1 MARYEPQ
8 NLLAYRVNGDTLD
21 AFGMKY
27 NQALLRIFQ
36 FLNDEREHRT
46 TGTETVE
53 PQPGQLKVEDDKL
66 YIRDSANEAWVLLG
80 KIASHLGLTPSDVG
94 AVANTGK
101 LGAFKGGASADIPST
116 ATEGD
121 FYWCTDKQTVLL
133 YTEDKWQ
140 TFLTLDITKLTG
152 YADMLA
158 TLVKQDE
165 TATTGGTAGKVAR
178 TNANGVLDFDI
189 TGNAGKLAGVN
200 VAIDH
205 LTDGQ
210 TFVYRAATNTITNED
225 KGVVGSGKTLT
236 IKDGDETLITYAG
249 EEETT
254 LDLGRT
260 AHDNSLT
267 AHASLLGSIFRQP
280 STAYAVGDVVYVK
293 GAGAKYRLACVTA
306 GTTSADELAIP
317 SGAKAGDSITDG
329 TAIWKVEEIEG
340 MITAIESDGGLVT
353 LTHVDGT
360 TEQLQIVANNAGA
373 HNAVYRGKDLTAY
386 FDSGEMSKAIAA
398 GTFKDIYPGDYITKS
413 ITINGT
419 TYSDVKWMVGDLDY
433 FLGHGDTSIL
443 TQHHVLMFPDTCLG
457 NSYMNPT
464 NTTEGAYMGS
474 YMYTTMI
481 PLVNAGIQA
490 AFGASH
496 VVSHREAM
504 SKLINATMACASGN
518 GWTGSTYWWSGEWAD
533 VLSNLFTENMV
544 YGANIFSSSP
554 QDVCNG
560 CRQVAAFRH
569 DSSLYIGGTKRES
582 WWLRAVA
589 RSDAFALVYGHG
601 YAYCNR
607 ASYVRGVR
615 PYFLLA

>member
-1 MARYEPQ
+1 MAENYDLIFGQSASQQYGWSDSDYQ
-8 NLLAYRVNGDTLD
+8 NGWQTVGSTPPTAEQFDALQRRSDTKAKELNDRLSPLETKAEADGRQAATSYTSGAMLTVDGLPNGWFLECIAPGISGTDAITLPDTLID
-21 AFGMKY
+21 
-27 NQALLRIFQ
+27 
-36 FLNDEREHRT
+36 
-46 TGTETVE
+46 
-53 PQPGQLKVEDDKL
+53 
-66 YIRDSANEAWVLLG
+66 
-80 KIASHLGLTPSDVG
+80 GLTIIDGNVTW
-94 AVANTGK
+94 A
-101 LGAFKGGASADIPST
+101 LR
-116 ATEGD
+116 
-121 FYWCTDKQTVLL
+121 
-133 YTEDKWQ
+133 
-140 TFLTLDITKLTG
+140 
-152 YADMLA
+152 
-158 TLVKQDE
+158 
-165 TATTGGTAGKVAR
+165 KVA
-178 TNANGVLDFDI
+178 TNG
-189 TGNAGKLAGVN
+189 G
-200 VAIDH
+200 
-205 LTDGQ
+205 
-210 TFVYRAATNTITNED
+210 
-225 KGVVGSGKTLT
+225 
-236 IKDGDETLITYAG
+236 
-249 EEETT
+249 
-254 LDLGRT
+254 LGY
-260 AHDNSLT
+260 
-267 AHASLLGSIFRQP
+267 RQP
-280 STAYAVGDVVYVK
+280 STAYAVGNIAYHASLPT
-293 GAGAKYRLACVTA
+293 GYRLKCTTA

-353 LTHVDGT
+353 LTRVDGS

-413 ITINGT
+413 VTVNGT

-474 YMYTTMI
+474 YMYKTMI

-490 AFGASH
+490 AFGTAH
-496 VVSHREAM
+496 VVSHREFM

-569 DSSLYIGGTKRES
+569 DSSLYIGGTKRET

-589 RSDAFALVYGHG
+589 LSTDFAAVYGGG
-601 YAYCNR
+601 YASCAN
-607 ASYVRGVR
+607 APGVHGVR
-615 PYFLLA
+615 PYFLLS

>member
-1 MARYEPQ
+1 
-8 NLLAYRVNGDTLD
+8 
-21 AFGMKY
+21 MK
-27 NQALLRIFQ
+27 
-36 FLNDEREHRT
+36 
-46 TGTETVE
+46 
-53 PQPGQLKVEDDKL
+53 K
-66 YIRDSANEAWVLLG
+66 
-80 KIASHLGLTPSDVG
+80 
-94 AVANTGK
+94 
-101 LGAFKGGASADIPST
+101 
-116 ATEGD
+116 
-121 FYWCTDKQTVLL
+121 
-133 YTEDKWQ
+133 
-140 TFLTLDITKLTG
+140 
-152 YADMLA
+152 LA
-158 TLVKQDE
+158 TYD
-165 TATTGGTAGKVAR
+165 
-178 TNANGVLDFDI
+178 
-189 TGNAGKLAGVN
+189 
-200 VAIDH
+200 
-205 LTDGQ
+205 
-210 TFVYRAATNTITNED
+210 
-225 KGVVGSGKTLT
+225 T
-236 IKDGDETLITYAG
+236 IKKIVKYMKSNFI
-249 EEETT
+249 
-254 LDLGRT
+254 RT
-260 AHDNSLT
+260 SDP
-267 AHASLLGSIFRQP
+267 IFRQP
-280 STAYAVGDVVYVK
+280 STSYAVGDVVYVK

-413 ITINGT
+413 VTVNGT

-464 NTTEGAYMGS
+464 NTAEGAYMGS

-589 RSDAFALVYGHG
+589 NSHAFAAVDGNG
-601 YAYCNR
+601 S
-607 ASYVRGVR
+607 ASCSSASNVLGVR

>member
-1 MARYEPQ
+1 MAENYDLIFGQSASSQYAWSDSDYQ
-8 NLLAYRVNGDTLD
+8 NGWQTVGSTPPTAEQFDALQRKSDTKAKDLNDRLSPLETKAEADGRQAATSYTLGTMLTVDGLPNGWLLECIAPGVSGTDAITLPDTLID
-21 AFGMKY
+21 
-27 NQALLRIFQ
+27 
-36 FLNDEREHRT
+36 
-46 TGTETVE
+46 
-53 PQPGQLKVEDDKL
+53 
-66 YIRDSANEAWVLLG
+66 
-80 KIASHLGLTPSDVG
+80 GLT
-94 AVANTGK
+94 
-101 LGAFKGGASADIPST
+101 I
-116 ATEGD
+116 
-121 FYWCTDKQTVLL
+121 TDGSVTWALR
-133 YTEDKWQ
+133 
-140 TFLTLDITKLTG
+140 
-152 YADMLA
+152 
-158 TLVKQDE
+158 
-165 TATTGGTAGKVAR
+165 KVA
-178 TNANGVLDFDI
+178 
-189 TGNAGKLAGVN
+189 
-200 VAIDH
+200 
-205 LTDGQ
+205 
-210 TFVYRAATNTITNED
+210 
-225 KGVVGSGKTLT
+225 
-236 IKDGDETLITYAG
+236 TYG
-249 EEETT
+249 G
-254 LDLGRT
+254 LGY
-260 AHDNSLT
+260 
-267 AHASLLGSIFRQP
+267 RQP

-413 ITINGT
+413 VTINGT

-569 DSSLYIGGTKRES
+569 DSSIYIGGTKRET

-589 RSDAFALVYGHG
+589 FSINFAGVDGAG
-601 YAYCNR
+601 F
-607 ASYVRGVR
+607 ASCDLASRVLGVR

>member
-1 MARYEPQ
+1 MAENYDLIFGQSASSQYAWSDSDYQ
-8 NLLAYRVNGDTLD
+8 NGWQTVGSTPPTAEQFDALQRKSDTKAKDLNDRLSPLETKAEADGRQAATSYTLGTMLTVDGLPNGWLLECIAPGVSGTDAITLPDTLID
-21 AFGMKY
+21 
-27 NQALLRIFQ
+27 
-36 FLNDEREHRT
+36 
-46 TGTETVE
+46 
-53 PQPGQLKVEDDKL
+53 
-66 YIRDSANEAWVLLG
+66 
-80 KIASHLGLTPSDVG
+80 GLT
-94 AVANTGK
+94 
-101 LGAFKGGASADIPST
+101 I
-116 ATEGD
+116 
-121 FYWCTDKQTVLL
+121 TDGSVTWALR
-133 YTEDKWQ
+133 
-140 TFLTLDITKLTG
+140 
-152 YADMLA
+152 
-158 TLVKQDE
+158 
-165 TATTGGTAGKVAR
+165 KVA
-178 TNANGVLDFDI
+178 
-189 TGNAGKLAGVN
+189 
-200 VAIDH
+200 
-205 LTDGQ
+205 
-210 TFVYRAATNTITNED
+210 
-225 KGVVGSGKTLT
+225 
-236 IKDGDETLITYAG
+236 TYG
-249 EEETT
+249 G
-254 LDLGRT
+254 LGY
-260 AHDNSLT
+260 
-267 AHASLLGSIFRQP
+267 RQP

-413 ITINGT
+413 VTINGT

-464 NTTEGAYMGS
+464 HTTEGAYMGS

-496 VVSHREAM
+496 VVSHREYM

-569 DSSLYIGGTKRES
+569 DSSIYIGGTKRET

-589 RSDAFALVYGHG
+589 NSSTFANVHGAGFADCTAASNVY
-601 YAYCNR
+601 
-607 ASYVRGVR
+607 GVR

>member
-1 MARYEPQ
+1 MAENYDLIFGQSASSQYAWSDSDYQ
-8 NLLAYRVNGDTLD
+8 NGWQTVGSTPPTAEQFDALQRKSDTKAKDLNDRLSPLETKAEADGRQAATSYTLGAMLTVDGLPNGWLLECIAPGVSGTDAITLPDTLID
-21 AFGMKY
+21 
-27 NQALLRIFQ
+27 
-36 FLNDEREHRT
+36 
-46 TGTETVE
+46 
-53 PQPGQLKVEDDKL
+53 
-66 YIRDSANEAWVLLG
+66 
-80 KIASHLGLTPSDVG
+80 GLTIIDGSVTW
-94 AVANTGK
+94 A
-101 LGAFKGGASADIPST
+101 LR
-116 ATEGD
+116 
-121 FYWCTDKQTVLL
+121 
-133 YTEDKWQ
+133 
-140 TFLTLDITKLTG
+140 
-152 YADMLA
+152 
-158 TLVKQDE
+158 
-165 TATTGGTAGKVAR
+165 KVA
-178 TNANGVLDFDI
+178 
-189 TGNAGKLAGVN
+189 
-200 VAIDH
+200 
-205 LTDGQ
+205 
-210 TFVYRAATNTITNED
+210 
-225 KGVVGSGKTLT
+225 
-236 IKDGDETLITYAG
+236 TYG
-249 EEETT
+249 G
-254 LDLGRT
+254 LGY
-260 AHDNSLT
+260 
-267 AHASLLGSIFRQP
+267 RQP
-280 STAYAVGDVVYVK
+280 STAYSVGDVAYVK

-317 SGAKAGDSITDG
+317 SGAKSGDSITDG

-353 LTHVDGT
+353 LTRVDGS

-413 ITINGT
+413 VTVNGT

-433 FLGHGDTSIL
+433 FLGNGDTSIL

-490 AFGASH
+490 AFGTAH
-496 VVSHREAM
+496 VVSHREGM
-504 SKLINATMACASGN
+504 SKIINATMACASGN

-569 DSSLYIGGTKRES
+569 DSSIYIGGTKRET

-589 RSDAFALVYGHG
+589 LSYDFAAVGAYGV
-601 YAYCNR
+601 
-607 ASYVRGVR
+607 ASCYGASSVFGVR

>member
-1 MARYEPQ
+1 MAENYDLIFGQSASSQYAWSDSDYQ
-8 NLLAYRVNGDTLD
+8 NGWQTVGSTPPTAEQFDALQRKSDTKAKDLNDRLSPLETKAEADGRQAATSYTLGTMLTVDGLPNGWLLECIAPGVSGTDAITLPDTLID
-21 AFGMKY
+21 
-27 NQALLRIFQ
+27 
-36 FLNDEREHRT
+36 
-46 TGTETVE
+46 
-53 PQPGQLKVEDDKL
+53 
-66 YIRDSANEAWVLLG
+66 
-80 KIASHLGLTPSDVG
+80 GLT
-94 AVANTGK
+94 
-101 LGAFKGGASADIPST
+101 I
-116 ATEGD
+116 
-121 FYWCTDKQTVLL
+121 TDGSVTWALR
-133 YTEDKWQ
+133 
-140 TFLTLDITKLTG
+140 
-152 YADMLA
+152 
-158 TLVKQDE
+158 
-165 TATTGGTAGKVAR
+165 KVA
-178 TNANGVLDFDI
+178 
-189 TGNAGKLAGVN
+189 
-200 VAIDH
+200 
-205 LTDGQ
+205 
-210 TFVYRAATNTITNED
+210 
-225 KGVVGSGKTLT
+225 
-236 IKDGDETLITYAG
+236 TYG
-249 EEETT
+249 G
-254 LDLGRT
+254 LGY
-260 AHDNSLT
+260 
-267 AHASLLGSIFRQP
+267 RQP

-413 ITINGT
+413 VTINGT

-464 NTTEGAYMGS
+464 HTTEGAYMGS

-496 VVSHREAM
+496 VVSHREYM

-569 DSSLYIGGTKRES
+569 DSSIYIGGTKRET

-589 RSDAFALVYGHG
+589 NSTTFAHVDGHG
-601 YAYCNR
+601 YAACDY
-607 ASYVRGVR
+607 ASDVLGVR

>member
-1 MARYEPQ
+1 MAENYDLIFGQSASSQYAWSDSDYQ
-8 NLLAYRVNGDTLD
+8 NGWQTVGSTPPTAEQFDALQRKSDTKAKD
-21 AFGMKY
+21 
-27 NQALLRIFQ
+27 
-36 FLNDEREHRT
+36 LNDRLSPLETKAEADGRQAAT
-46 TGTETVE
+46 SYTAGTMLTVDGL
-53 PQPGQLKVEDDKL
+53 PNG
-66 YIRDSANEAWVLLG
+66 WLLEC
-80 KIASHLGLTPSDVG
+80 IASGTSGTDAITLPDNLIDGLTIIDGSVMW
-94 AVANTGK
+94 A
-101 LGAFKGGASADIPST
+101 LR
-116 ATEGD
+116 
-121 FYWCTDKQTVLL
+121 
-133 YTEDKWQ
+133 
-140 TFLTLDITKLTG
+140 
-152 YADMLA
+152 
-158 TLVKQDE
+158 
-165 TATTGGTAGKVAR
+165 KVA
-178 TNANGVLDFDI
+178 
-189 TGNAGKLAGVN
+189 
-200 VAIDH
+200 
-205 LTDGQ
+205 
-210 TFVYRAATNTITNED
+210 
-225 KGVVGSGKTLT
+225 
-236 IKDGDETLITYAG
+236 TYG
-249 EEETT
+249 
-254 LDLGRT
+254 DLGY
-260 AHDNSLT
+260 
-267 AHASLLGSIFRQP
+267 RQP
-280 STAYAVGDVVYVK
+280 STAYSVGDVVYVK

-353 LTHVDGT
+353 LTRVDGS

-386 FDSGEMSKAIAA
+386 FDSGEMSKAITA

-413 ITINGT
+413 VTVNGT
-419 TYSDVKWMVGDLDY
+419 TYSDVKWIVGDLDY

-464 NTTEGAYMGS
+464 HTTEGAYMGS

-496 VVSHREAM
+496 VVSYREYM

-518 GWTGSTYWWSGEWAD
+518 GWTGSTYWGSGEWAD

-569 DSSLYIGGTKRES
+569 DSSIYIGGTKRET

-589 RSDAFALVYGHG
+589 NSDSFAAVHG
-601 YAYCNR
+601 DGLANCNG
-607 ASYVRGVR
+607 ASDVVGVR

>member
-1 MARYEPQ
+1 MANNPELLKMPLARDGQKSTIPETTDASTGLFSQQYGWQSINSLPPQAGGKAVKREDFNGAFNLLGGVAFMAQKGFTFKWSAEQDYYAGCVVIDDTDGLRYECI
-8 NLLAYRVNGDTLD
+8 ADV
-21 AFGMKY
+21 A
-27 NQALLRIFQ
+27 
-36 FLNDEREHRT
+36 
-46 TGTETVE
+46 
-53 PQPGQLKVEDDKL
+53 
-66 YIRDSANEAWVLLG
+66 ANNT
-80 KIASHLGLTPSDVG
+80 TPSADSTHWH
-94 AVANTGK
+94 A
-101 LGAFKGGASADIPST
+101 LADIG
-116 ATEGD
+116 A
-121 FYWCTDKQTVLL
+121 W
-133 YTEDKWQ
+133 
-140 TFLTLDITKLTG
+140 
-152 YADMLA
+152 
-158 TLVKQDE
+158 
-165 TATTGGTAGKVAR
+165 
-178 TNANGVLDFDI
+178 
-189 TGNAGKLAGVN
+189 
-200 VAIDH
+200 
-205 LTDGQ
+205 
-210 TFVYRAATNTITNED
+210 
-225 KGVVGSGKTLT
+225 
-236 IKDGDETLITYAG
+236 
-249 EEETT
+249 
-254 LDLGRT
+254 
-260 AHDNSLT
+260 
-267 AHASLLGSIFRQP
+267 FRQP
-280 STAYAVGDVVYVK
+280 STAYSVGDVVYVK

-353 LTHVDGT
+353 LTRVDGS

-413 ITINGT
+413 VTVNGT

-474 YMYTTMI
+474 YMYKTMI

-569 DSSLYIGGTKRES
+569 DSSLYIGGTKRET

-589 RSDAFALVYGHG
+589 LSNAFALVDGYGV
-601 YAYCNR
+601 ASCNG
-607 ASYVRGVR
+607 ASGVSGVR
-615 PYFLLA
+615 PYFLLS